1 MNILSRYAFISS
13 FNAEKITRQQ
23 SEDNGISSKDFAQCD
38 TDGDG
43 NISIDEILANQE
55 VCDKIMQAIQAK
67 IDKISNEE
75 FALKAQEGKEAQE
88 PKKFELAA

>member
-23 SEDNGISSKDFAQCD
+23 SEENGI
-38 TDGDG
+38 
-43 NISIDEILANQE
+43 ISIDEILANQE
-55 VCDKIMQAIQAK
+55 VCDKNMQAIQAK